1 MKRFPM
7 TLQLA
12 LILFI
17 VMVIPASIL
26 TWYSGEQSFR
36 DSERQIAESSLA
48 ELVAGRRL
56 NENALNNLAQDVV
69 RLSAIGT
76 FDRLRPFPTYDE
88 ISADYGRISRAMTVM
103 RELTNLNHRADGI
116 YSSFFYMQDS
126 DYVVST
132 DRSITRLERYE
143 DLGWIDEALERR
155 SGGIAGIWVPRK
167 LDSGVKV
174 VSYVLPLN
182 RLSTTTKG
190 TIVINV
196 RESQLGQYMYSAN
209 EASAGYALIDGDG
222 TMVSSPDKSLLLK
235 NIADLP
241 VYGELLKNS
250 PSEGYAFREVN
261 GDRLL
266 YAWSD
271 SQLLGWTHVGVF
283 SVQELLTQTHA
294 RQSGLVLM
302 TAIIIFVGAF
312 VTLLLATW
320 LSRPARQLVR
330 RLNEESGAKLPRR
343 NEFAFLED
351 AFLSMRDEESRLH
364 TLLQQ
369 RERDARSLAVQHLL
383 RGEVTRPVEE
393 IFPYEHFRVAAISID
408 GYRQYVSK
416 HNSETRS
423 YHRYLLSGY
432 CDSLFEEGI
441 TSHFLYRGDGY
452 FTLVIND
459 GREEGERGGIRGL
472 MQQLASRAEEVLGHT
487 VTIGLSGEK
496 DDAQYI
502 RDLAAEASEAVKRR
516 MIAGSGGIH
525 CGPREDDGSG
535 KYIYPAHSERR
546 ILNFLDAGDLAG
558 IDRELD
564 KIVCDI
570 RSADSVSYDNILFI
584 YNQLVG
590 VTIKHLRENDNH
602 AARIVAGRGSVYS
615 VISSL
620 DTLNDLQA
628 YLHEFYAEVVSAS
641 AKPASSEAASHGERI
656 AAYLREHYREEV
668 VFEDMASE
676 LGISYSYMR
685 KIAYE
690 TLGCSLIDYLNKLR
704 VEEAKRLLL
713 AGGRTITEIA
723 AEVGYENARSFN
735 RFFHKYEGM
744 APSAYKTKQR
754 TS

>member
-1 MKRFPM
+1 MKRLPM

-26 TWYSGEQSFR
+26 TWYSGEQSLR

-76 FDRLRPFPTYDE
+76 FDRLRPFPTYDNL
-88 ISADYGRISRAMTVM
+88 SGDYGRISQAMVVM
-103 RELTNLNHRADGI
+103 RELTNLNHRADGV
-116 YSSFFYMQDS
+116 YSSFFYLQDS

-132 DRSITRLERYE
+132 DRSIARLERYE
-143 DLGWIDEALERR
+143 NLDWINEALERQ
-155 SGGIAGIWVPRK
+155 SGIAGIWVPRK
-167 LDSGVKV
+167 LDSGVNV

-190 TIVINV
+190 TIVINI
-196 RESQLGQYMYSAN
+196 RESQLGQYMYSSN
-209 EASAGYALIDGDG
+209 EASAGYALIDADG
-222 TMVSSPDKSLLLK
+222 TMISTPEKSLLLK
-235 NIADLP
+235 NIADIP
-241 VYGELLKNS
+241 VYGELLKNA
-250 PSEGYAFREVN
+250 PAKGYAFREVD
-261 GDRLL
+261 GQRML

-294 RQSGLVLM
+294 RQSGLVLL

-320 LSRPARQLVR
+320 LSRPARLLVR
-330 RLNEESGAKLPRR
+330 RLNEESGIRLPRR
-343 NEFAFLED
+343 NEFAYLED

-369 RERDARSLAVQHLL
+369 RDRDARSLAVQHLL
-383 RGEVTRPVEE
+383 RGETTRPVEE
-393 IFPYEHFRVAAISID
+393 IFPHAHFRVAAISID

-432 CDSLFEEGI
+432 CDGLFGEGVS
-441 TSHFLYRGDGY
+441 SHFLYQGDGY
-452 FTLVIND
+452 FTMVIND
-459 GREEGERGGIRGL
+459 GRESGDRGDVPVRL
-472 MQQLASRAEEVLGHT
+472 RQLATRAEEVFGHT
-487 VTIGLSGEK
+487 VTIGLSREAG
-496 DDAQYI
+496 DAPEI
-502 RDLAAEASEAVKRR
+502 RDLAAEAAEAVKRR
-516 MIAGSGGIH
+516 MIEGSGGIYF
-525 CGPREDDGSG
+525 GPREEDGSG
-535 KYIYPAHSERR
+535 KYIYPAHSEQR
-546 ILNFLDAGDLAG
+546 ILNFLDAQDLAN

-564 KIVCDI
+564 KIACEI
-570 RSADSVSYDNILFI
+570 RAAESISHDNILFI

-602 AARIVAGRGSVYS
+602 AARILAGRGSVYAT
-615 VISSL
+615 ISSL
-620 DTLNDLQA
+620 DTLGDLQA
-628 YLHEFYAEVVSAS
+628 YLHEFYAEVVSA
-641 AKPASSEAASHGERI
+641 AANPAAGETSSHGERI
-656 AAYLREHYREEV
+656 VAYLREHYREEV
-668 VFEDMASE
+668 VFEEMASE

-690 TLGCSLIDYLNKLR
+690 TIGLSLIDYLNKLR
-704 VEEAKRLLL
+704 IEEAKRLLL
-713 AGGRTITEIA
+713 SGDRTITEIA

-744 APSAYKTKQR
+744 APSSYKAKQR